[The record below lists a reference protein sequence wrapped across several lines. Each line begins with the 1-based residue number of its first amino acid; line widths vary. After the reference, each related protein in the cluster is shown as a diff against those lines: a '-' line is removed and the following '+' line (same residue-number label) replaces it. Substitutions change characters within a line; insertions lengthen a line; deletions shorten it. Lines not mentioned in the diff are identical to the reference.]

1 MYHTHSMFYI
11 NLKQTFAVLKYDQA
25 HIFLL
30 FLANKSAKEY
40 FPLNFVNLPP
50 YNEQLFTL

>member
-1 MYHTHSMFYI
+1 MLYI
-11 NLKQTFAVLKYDQA
+11 NLKQTFAILKYDQA

-30 FLANKSAKEY
+30 FLANKSAKEC